1 MLIYQE
7 FPFSM
12 PSFSTHL
19 TRLLQGLF
27 TLLLT
32 LFGLLLVTFSLS
44 ALSPVDRVLQIVGD
58 HASQSTY
65 DQVRHQLGLDQP
77 LPVQFWHYLV
87 NLAHGDLGIASATGQ
102 PVLHDLLAVFPATL
116 ELATLALIVGAVLGI
131 VAGVLCA
138 RYAGSPW
145 DLAVRTFTLLGN
157 SVPIFWLGLLM
168 LALFYARLQW
178 APGPGRLDDIYQY
191 TVEPRSGFALI
202 DTWLSGDTAAFKNAI
217 GHLAL
222 PVLVLAYYSLASIT
236 RLTRSACLSEMNKEY
251 ILLARAKGAGE
262 MTILLRHVLP
272 NIRGTLLTVTAL
284 AWTSMLEGAVLT
296 ETVFSWPGIGRYL
309 TTALFAGDTT
319 AIMGGTLL
327 IGVSFVL
334 INNLTDLLVRL
345 TDPEGA
351 LMPTYL
357 FLRRLRRSPAAFSGL
372 TLVIL
377 LVLTALFAPWLAPH
391 DPNWQ
396 DAAARLQGPGAGHWL
411 GTDSYGRDLLSRL
424 LYGARPALGLVALV
438 TAITLPV
445 GLLVGI
451 LSGYYGG
458 WLERILMRFTDV
470 VMSMPRLILAFA
482 FVAMLGPGLVNGA
495 LALALT
501 TWPAYA
507 RQARSEIQRL
517 RHSDYLA
524 AAEMLGIRGG
534 RLLIGHILPLCL
546 PSAIVRLALDLA
558 GIILAAAGLG
568 FLGLG
573 ARPPMAEW
581 GAMIADG
588 MQVIFDQWWIA
599 AIPGA
604 AILLASLAFN
614 LLGDGLRDI
623 LEPQHD

>member
-1 MLIYQE
+1 
-7 FPFSM
+7 M

-202 DTWLSGDTAAFKNAI
+202 DTCLSGDTAAFKNAI
-217 GHLAL
+217 GHLTL

-296 ETVFSWPGIGRYL
+296 ETVFSWPGIGR
-309 TTALFAGDTT
+309 
-319 AIMGGTLL
+319 
-327 IGVSFVL
+327 
-334 INNLTDLLVRL
+334 
-345 TDPEGA
+345 
-351 LMPTYL
+351 
-357 FLRRLRRSPAAFSGL
+357 
-372 TLVIL
+372 
-377 LVLTALFAPWLAPH
+377 
-391 DPNWQ
+391 
-396 DAAARLQGPGAGHWL
+396 
-411 GTDSYGRDLLSRL
+411 
-424 LYGARPALGLVALV
+424 
-438 TAITLPV
+438 
-445 GLLVGI
+445 
-451 LSGYYGG
+451 
-458 WLERILMRFTDV
+458 
-470 VMSMPRLILAFA
+470 
-482 FVAMLGPGLVNGA
+482 
-495 LALALT
+495 
-501 TWPAYA
+501 
-507 RQARSEIQRL
+507 
-517 RHSDYLA
+517 
-524 AAEMLGIRGG
+524 
-534 RLLIGHILPLCL
+534 
-546 PSAIVRLALDLA
+546 
-558 GIILAAAGLG
+558 
-568 FLGLG
+568 
-573 ARPPMAEW
+573 
-581 GAMIADG
+581 
-588 MQVIFDQWWIA
+588 
-599 AIPGA
+599 
-604 AILLASLAFN
+604 
-614 LLGDGLRDI
+614 
-623 LEPQHD
+623 

>member
-1 MLIYQE
+1 
-7 FPFSM
+7 
-12 PSFSTHL
+12 
-19 TRLLQGLF
+19 
-27 TLLLT
+27 
-32 LFGLLLVTFSLS
+32 
-44 ALSPVDRVLQIVGD
+44 
-58 HASQSTY
+58 
-65 DQVRHQLGLDQP
+65 
-77 LPVQFWHYLV
+77 
-87 NLAHGDLGIASATGQ
+87 
-102 PVLHDLLAVFPATL
+102 
-116 ELATLALIVGAVLGI
+116 
-131 VAGVLCA
+131 
-138 RYAGSPW
+138 
-145 DLAVRTFTLLGN
+145 
-157 SVPIFWLGLLM
+157 
-168 LALFYARLQW
+168 
-178 APGPGRLDDIYQY
+178 
-191 TVEPRSGFALI
+191 
-202 DTWLSGDTAAFKNAI
+202 
-217 GHLAL
+217 
-222 PVLVLAYYSLASIT
+222 
-236 RLTRSACLSEMNKEY
+236 
-251 ILLARAKGAGE
+251 
-262 MTILLRHVLP
+262 
-272 NIRGTLLTVTAL
+272 
-284 AWTSMLEGAVLT
+284 
-296 ETVFSWPGIGRYL
+296 
-309 TTALFAGDTT
+309 
-319 AIMGGTLL
+319 
-327 IGVSFVL
+327 
-334 INNLTDLLVRL
+334 
-345 TDPEGA
+345 
-351 LMPTYL
+351 MPTYL

-573 ARPPMAEW
+573 APP
-581 GAMIADG
+581 ADG
-588 MQVIFDQWWIA
+588 GVGSDDCRRDAGDFRPMVDRRHPRRGDPARQ
-599 AIPGA
+599 PGV
-604 AILLASLAFN
+604 
-614 LLGDGLRDI
+614 
-623 LEPQHD
+623 

>member
-1 MLIYQE
+1 
-7 FPFSM
+7 
-12 PSFSTHL
+12 
-19 TRLLQGLF
+19 
-27 TLLLT
+27 
-32 LFGLLLVTFSLS
+32 
-44 ALSPVDRVLQIVGD
+44 
-58 HASQSTY
+58 
-65 DQVRHQLGLDQP
+65 
-77 LPVQFWHYLV
+77 
-87 NLAHGDLGIASATGQ
+87 
-102 PVLHDLLAVFPATL
+102 
-116 ELATLALIVGAVLGI
+116 
-131 VAGVLCA
+131 
-138 RYAGSPW
+138 
-145 DLAVRTFTLLGN
+145 
-157 SVPIFWLGLLM
+157 
-168 LALFYARLQW
+168 
-178 APGPGRLDDIYQY
+178 
-191 TVEPRSGFALI
+191 
-202 DTWLSGDTAAFKNAI
+202 
-217 GHLAL
+217 
-222 PVLVLAYYSLASIT
+222 
-236 RLTRSACLSEMNKEY
+236 
-251 ILLARAKGAGE
+251 
-262 MTILLRHVLP
+262 
-272 NIRGTLLTVTAL
+272 
-284 AWTSMLEGAVLT
+284 
-296 ETVFSWPGIGRYL
+296 
-309 TTALFAGDTT
+309 
-319 AIMGGTLL
+319 
-327 IGVSFVL
+327 
-334 INNLTDLLVRL
+334 
-345 TDPEGA
+345 
-351 LMPTYL
+351 MPTYL

-396 DAAARLQGPGAGHWL
+396 DAAARLQGPGAGHLL

-534 RLLIGHILPLCL
+534 RLLVGHILPLCL

-623 LEPQHD
+623 LEPQHDLHPTDRPGTRRRLSHRPGGGQRQLHPRQRAAGAGGRIRLRQIDDRPGADGPGAQARGGER

>member
-1 MLIYQE
+1 
-7 FPFSM
+7 M

-116 ELATLALIVGAVLGI
+116 ELATLALIVGA
-131 VAGVLCA
+131 VLCA

-345 TDPEGA
+345 TDP
-351 LMPTYL
+351 
-357 FLRRLRRSPAAFSGL
+357 R
-372 TLVIL
+372 
-377 LVLTALFAPWLAPH
+377 
-391 DPNWQ
+391 
-396 DAAARLQGPGAGHWL
+396 
-411 GTDSYGRDLLSRL
+411 
-424 LYGARPALGLVALV
+424 
-438 TAITLPV
+438 
-445 GLLVGI
+445 
-451 LSGYYGG
+451 
-458 WLERILMRFTDV
+458 
-470 VMSMPRLILAFA
+470 
-482 FVAMLGPGLVNGA
+482 
-495 LALALT
+495 
-501 TWPAYA
+501 
-507 RQARSEIQRL
+507 
-517 RHSDYLA
+517 
-524 AAEMLGIRGG
+524 
-534 RLLIGHILPLCL
+534 
-546 PSAIVRLALDLA
+546 VR
-558 GIILAAAGLG
+558 
-568 FLGLG
+568 
-573 ARPPMAEW
+573 
-581 GAMIADG
+581 
-588 MQVIFDQWWIA
+588 
-599 AIPGA
+599 
-604 AILLASLAFN
+604 
-614 LLGDGLRDI
+614 
-623 LEPQHD
+623 

>member
-1 MLIYQE
+1 
-7 FPFSM
+7 M

-284 AWTSMLEGAVLT
+284 AWT
-296 ETVFSWPGIGRYL
+296 
-309 TTALFAGDTT
+309 
-319 AIMGGTLL
+319 
-327 IGVSFVL
+327 
-334 INNLTDLLVRL
+334 
-345 TDPEGA
+345 
-351 LMPTYL
+351 
-357 FLRRLRRSPAAFSGL
+357 
-372 TLVIL
+372 
-377 LVLTALFAPWLAPH
+377 
-391 DPNWQ
+391 
-396 DAAARLQGPGAGHWL
+396 
-411 GTDSYGRDLLSRL
+411 
-424 LYGARPALGLVALV
+424 
-438 TAITLPV
+438 
-445 GLLVGI
+445 
-451 LSGYYGG
+451 
-458 WLERILMRFTDV
+458 
-470 VMSMPRLILAFA
+470 
-482 FVAMLGPGLVNGA
+482 
-495 LALALT
+495 
-501 TWPAYA
+501 
-507 RQARSEIQRL
+507 
-517 RHSDYLA
+517 
-524 AAEMLGIRGG
+524 
-534 RLLIGHILPLCL
+534 
-546 PSAIVRLALDLA
+546 
-558 GIILAAAGLG
+558 
-568 FLGLG
+568 
-573 ARPPMAEW
+573 
-581 GAMIADG
+581 
-588 MQVIFDQWWIA
+588 
-599 AIPGA
+599 
-604 AILLASLAFN
+604 
-614 LLGDGLRDI
+614 
-623 LEPQHD
+623 

>member
-1 MLIYQE
+1 
-7 FPFSM
+7 M

-32 LFGLLLVTFSLS
+32 LFGLLLVTFALS

-87 NLAHGDLGIASATGQ
+87 NLSHGDLGIASATGQ

-178 APGPGRLDDIYQY
+178 TPGPGRLDDIYQY

-202 DTWLSGDTAAFKNAI
+202 DTWLSGDMAAFKNAI
-217 GHLAL
+217 GHLLL

-319 AIMGGTLL
+319 ALFAGDTTAIMGGTLL

-345 TDPEGA
+345 TDP
-351 LMPTYL
+351 
-357 FLRRLRRSPAAFSGL
+357 R
-372 TLVIL
+372 
-377 LVLTALFAPWLAPH
+377 
-391 DPNWQ
+391 
-396 DAAARLQGPGAGHWL
+396 
-411 GTDSYGRDLLSRL
+411 
-424 LYGARPALGLVALV
+424 
-438 TAITLPV
+438 
-445 GLLVGI
+445 
-451 LSGYYGG
+451 
-458 WLERILMRFTDV
+458 
-470 VMSMPRLILAFA
+470 
-482 FVAMLGPGLVNGA
+482 
-495 LALALT
+495 
-501 TWPAYA
+501 
-507 RQARSEIQRL
+507 
-517 RHSDYLA
+517 
-524 AAEMLGIRGG
+524 
-534 RLLIGHILPLCL
+534 
-546 PSAIVRLALDLA
+546 VR
-558 GIILAAAGLG
+558 
-568 FLGLG
+568 
-573 ARPPMAEW
+573 
-581 GAMIADG
+581 
-588 MQVIFDQWWIA
+588 
-599 AIPGA
+599 
-604 AILLASLAFN
+604 
-614 LLGDGLRDI
+614 
-623 LEPQHD
+623 

>member
-1 MLIYQE
+1 
-7 FPFSM
+7 M

-319 AIMGGTLL
+319 ALFAGDTTAIMGGTLL

-345 TDPEGA
+345 TDP
-351 LMPTYL
+351 
-357 FLRRLRRSPAAFSGL
+357 R
-372 TLVIL
+372 
-377 LVLTALFAPWLAPH
+377 
-391 DPNWQ
+391 
-396 DAAARLQGPGAGHWL
+396 
-411 GTDSYGRDLLSRL
+411 
-424 LYGARPALGLVALV
+424 
-438 TAITLPV
+438 
-445 GLLVGI
+445 
-451 LSGYYGG
+451 
-458 WLERILMRFTDV
+458 
-470 VMSMPRLILAFA
+470 
-482 FVAMLGPGLVNGA
+482 
-495 LALALT
+495 
-501 TWPAYA
+501 
-507 RQARSEIQRL
+507 
-517 RHSDYLA
+517 
-524 AAEMLGIRGG
+524 
-534 RLLIGHILPLCL
+534 
-546 PSAIVRLALDLA
+546 VR
-558 GIILAAAGLG
+558 
-568 FLGLG
+568 
-573 ARPPMAEW
+573 
-581 GAMIADG
+581 
-588 MQVIFDQWWIA
+588 
-599 AIPGA
+599 
-604 AILLASLAFN
+604 
-614 LLGDGLRDI
+614 
-623 LEPQHD
+623 